1 MLVKDGHFSV
11 FQLGWLWSS
20 TDRCN
25 PVAGLRRA
33 LLRAGVVG
41 DLHCWRSG
49 REVLEQPLY
58 AETWVREAWL
68 QRAQCRLDMP
78 KVAAGRPKLK
88 LGEQAIQC
96 SWIRGQMARLHLPPD
111 RLTALLGVIAGDAV
125 QEQTA
130 MK

>member
-1 MLVKDGHFSV
+1 MGTSPFSSWAGFGV
-11 FQLGWLWSS
+11 QLTGA
-20 TDRCN
+20 TRR
-25 PVAGLRRA
+25 AGLRRA

-68 QRAQCRLDMP
+68 QRAQCRLDMA

-88 LGEQAIQC
+88 LAEQAIQ
-96 SWIRGQMARLHLPPD
+96 
-111 RLTALLGVIAGDAV
+111 
-125 QEQTA
+125 
-130 MK
+130 